1 MKQKLILLSLFIFA
15 SACSN
20 EEYSAPA
27 NTSDIDEKT
36 SKPGSAAVTDTR
48 SKASGRLRL
57 GDEVFELDRV
67 YCIKTAMATAI
78 ASDAQRRPAYPTLT
92 IKTYDRSLTGTI
104 PSNTANVIFND
115 DDRKE
120 HWYFRTGNVNRK
132 GNHFSAN
139 GFIEGK
145 TMVTLPDGNLEPS
158 RTVSPRVEAFDMSIR
173 CRT

>member
-1 MKQKLILLSLFIFA
+1 MKQKSILLTLFIFA
-15 SACSN
+15 AACSN
-20 EEYSAPA
+20 EE
-27 NTSDIDEKT
+27 TSVLTDTSVVDEKT
-36 SKPGSAAVTDTR
+36 AKPDSVAVAGAP
-48 SKASGRLRL
+48 SKARGRLRL
-57 GDEVFELDRV
+57 GDEVFEFDRV

-78 ASDAQRRPAYPTLT
+78 ASDAKRRPEYPTLT

-145 TMVTLPDGNLEPS
+145 TMITLPDGNLEPS
-158 RTVSPRVEAFDMSIR
+158 KTVSPRVEAFDMSIR
-173 CRT
+173 CRI